1 MPFYHKLGDIPNKR
15 HTIFKSKSGKHR
27 YEELFGTIGFVGM
40 SSLLYHT
47 QRPTQV
53 KEIVK
58 KENLQPEVVV
68 ENNIKSRLLKGFD
81 LPKGESYLKAEHPS

>member
-15 HTIFKSKSGKHR
+15 HTVFKSDDGKHR

-40 SSLLYHT
+40 SSLVYHT

-53 KEIVK
+53 KEVLK
-58 KENLQPEVVV
+58 KENMQPE
-68 ENNIKSRLLKGFD
+68 I
-81 LPKGESYLKAEHPS
+81 